1 MLCNAFGAWL
11 FVKECARCWA
21 LEERVADLEDQLGI
35 ERERVE
41 KRVLLAAFGLTQ
53 TEVWYLLAL
62 WRAKG
67 RVVDPYWLLDN
78 RPIRSLDEDK
88 QSNPLNVVRV
98 YMFKLRRKVGAECFE
113 SMRDEGYMLTPAGLA
128 KIRKVISF
136 GGDYEQG

>member
-1 MLCNAFGAWL
+1 
-11 FVKECARCWA
+11 VECARCRE

-62 WRAKG
+62 WRARG

-98 YMFKLRRKVGAECFE
+98 YMFKLRRKVGTECFA
-113 SMRDEGYMLTPAGLA
+113 SMRDEGYRLTPAGLA

-136 GGDYEQG
+136 GEDYDQDRA

>member
-1 MLCNAFGAWL
+1 MD
-11 FVKECARCWA
+11 CARCRE
-21 LEERVADLEDQLGI
+21 LEDRVATLEDQLGI

-41 KRVLLAAFGLTQ
+41 KRILLAAFGLTQ

-98 YMFKLRRKVGAECFE
+98 YMFKLRRKLGSECFE
-113 SMRDEGYMLTPAGLA
+113 SLRDEGYRLTPAGLA
-128 KIRKVISF
+128 KVQKVISL
-136 GGDYEQG
+136 GGENEQN